1 MDEAILVKLDIVV
14 VYDQRMY
21 MKEDNPGQNIF
32 KEGINIFC
40 GTWVCF
46 VIWLIVLVRFVC
58 PSVILLAVPKAL
70 SNDVLNQIK
79 NIEYVH
85 SYILSLPDY
94 KEF

>member
-1 MDEAILVKLDIVV
+1 

-46 VIWLIVLVRFVC
+46 VI
-58 PSVILLAVPKAL
+58 
-70 SNDVLNQIK
+70 
-79 NIEYVH
+79 
-85 SYILSLPDY
+85 
-94 KEF
+94 